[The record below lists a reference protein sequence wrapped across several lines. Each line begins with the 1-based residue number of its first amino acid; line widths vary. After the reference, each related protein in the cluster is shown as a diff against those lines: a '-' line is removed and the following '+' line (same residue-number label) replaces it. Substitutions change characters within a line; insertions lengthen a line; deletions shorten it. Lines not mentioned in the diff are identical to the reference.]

1 MHWLI
6 SMLPGHKMRA
16 FGYLC
21 GFVCIGLVLLVS
33 LTLLVARF
41 AEQLPLSFTGVVL
54 AEQVGYDA
62 ELVIEINRL
71 RGQVGS
77 HAGATGYNY
86 TSGIFADLT
95 EQSRPDNFYQ
105 VSPDGRYA
113 AFVSYRDGNAE
124 VYVLAIASGFL
135 RNISTNPGTDAL
147 PVWSPDSRLL
157 AFSSNRNGTQ
167 SLYLADVERGLTR
180 KLIPH
185 LTFGTVVEWL
195 PDSSIQFRA
204 YRGGKWTTQ
213 RVEW

>member
-1 MHWLI
+1 MCT
-6 SMLPGHKMRA
+6 GCNMRA

-21 GFVCIGLVLLVS
+21 GFVCIGFVLLVS

-41 AEQLPLSFTGVVL
+41 VERIPLTGVVL
-54 AEQVGYDA
+54 AEEVGYDA
-62 ELVIEINRL
+62 ELVVEINRL
-71 RGQVGS
+71 RGQVGGY
-77 HAGATGYNY
+77 AVATGYNY

-95 EQSRPDNFYQ
+95 EHNRPDNFYQ

-124 VYVLAIASGFL
+124 IYVLTIASRFL
-135 RNISTNPGTDAL
+135 RNISQNPGIDML

-157 AFSSNRNGTQ
+157 AFASNRNGTQ
-167 SLYLADVERGLTR
+167 SFYLADIERGLIH

-185 LTFGTVVEWL
+185 LIFGTVVEWL
-195 PDSSIQFRA
+195 PDGSLQFMA
-204 YRGGKWTTQ
+204 YREGAWTTR